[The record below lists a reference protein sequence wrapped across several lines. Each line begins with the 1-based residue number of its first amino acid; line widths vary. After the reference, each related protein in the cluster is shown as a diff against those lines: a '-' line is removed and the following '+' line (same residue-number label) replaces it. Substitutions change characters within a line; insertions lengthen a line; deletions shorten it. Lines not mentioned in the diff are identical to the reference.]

1 MRGKLLFVAGLAT
14 GYVFGSR
21 AGRQRYEQIKSG
33 WLSFYNTAPVQSQV
47 TRVQGFA
54 KARVSEVP
62 ALLATGVRGLA
73 RAISNSEPSTTEA
86 PARATSTT
94 TSTTA
99 ATKKPAAAA
108 KPAAKKSTSA
118 KPAAAKPAA
127 ATKPAAKKPAA
138 KKSTSAKTAT
148 ASGTDEK
155 QG

>member
-54 KARVSEVP
+54 KARVSQVP

-73 RAISNSEPSTTEA
+73 RVISNSEPRTTQAPA
-86 PARATSTT
+86 PARSTT
-94 TSTTA
+94 
-99 ATKKPAAAA
+99 
-108 KPAAKKSTSA
+108 
-118 KPAAAKPAA
+118 AAAKPAA
-127 ATKPAAKKPAA
+127 AKTTAA
-138 KKSTSAKTAT
+138 KKSSAKSATTTSAATKSAAAKPATKKTAT
-148 ASGTDEK
+148 KKTSTTASDTAEK
-155 QG
+155 QS

>member
-54 KARVSEVP
+54 KARVSQVP

-73 RAISNSEPSTTEA
+73 RVISSSEPRTTQA
-86 PARATSTT
+86 PAPA

-99 ATKKPAAAA
+99 AKTASANTTSAKTASAKTSAAKKSSAKSAASTKAATTKSAAA
-108 KPAAKKSTSA
+108 KPA
-118 KPAAAKPAA
+118 
-127 ATKPAAKKPAA
+127 TK
-138 KKSTSAKTAT
+138 KTAT
-148 ASGTDEK
+148 PASDTAEK
-155 QG
+155 QS

>member
-54 KARVSEVP
+54 KARVSQVP

-73 RAISNSEPSTTEA
+73 RVISNSEPRTTQAPA
-86 PARATSTT
+86 PARSTT
-94 TSTTA
+94 
-99 ATKKPAAAA
+99 
-108 KPAAKKSTSA
+108 
-118 KPAAAKPAA
+118 AAAKPAA
-127 ATKPAAKKPAA
+127 AKTTAA
-138 KKSTSAKTAT
+138 KKSSAKSATTTSAAAKPATKKTAT
-148 ASGTDEK
+148 KKTSTTASDTAEK
-155 QG
+155 QS